1 MPEVVNAPK
10 RRLSL
15 VSAPSAPPKK
25 TPIETIAADL
35 SALSLEAARARFE
48 LLGEDR
54 LLKSTV
60 SLCPECLAH
69 TPAIV
74 FVRGGRVLIRK
85 RCREHGSSEAVLEN
99 DELYYRLSNRDRS
112 GRRYAEDRVVD
123 IPDFIG
129 ALTGSSCCA
138 DGASCGDVTDQR
150 SNKTCTILVEVTNAC
165 NLACPVCYSDAKG
178 DKKMPLETFK
188 RYITNLVEDKG
199 GLDSVQLTGG
209 EATLHPE
216 FWDMVDFLHGRAAIK
231 KIYIPTNG
239 IELAREGMS
248 ERLVPF
254 RDKVMVLL
262 QFDGTR
268 EPTRELRAATLESVR
283 DTLLERLDRL
293 GVPMQLTMTIAR
305 GVNDAE
311 VGWVVDRG
319 MRHRSVKVVALQPVT
334 YSGRYEIDRGPM
346 DRATLSDIAKAVVT
360 QAKLRTREE
369 DFVPIPCS
377 HPNCGWVTLY
387 LRRFGLKENIVRF
400 IDLPKVMDDVANRA
414 QLSTNELRGVVG
426 SARGSLARRAAG
438 WAAKKVVRADDVFAV
453 AIKPFMDKHTYDQDR
468 IAACCHHL
476 MDTKGTPVSFCE
488 YNALTRPGDSWDAFP
503 PL

>member
-1 MPEVVNAPK
+1 MSEVTATPR
-10 RRLSL
+10 RRLAL
-15 VSAPSAPPKK
+15 FSAPAAPPKK
-25 TPIETIAADL
+25 IPIEAITQDL
-35 SALSLEAARARFE
+35 VALSPEDSRSRFQ
-48 LLGEDR
+48 LLPLDR
-54 LLKSTV
+54 PVKTTV

-69 TPAIV
+69 TPAMV
-74 FVRGGRVLIRK
+74 FIQGGRVLIRK
-85 RCREHGSSEAVLEN
+85 QCEVHGFTEAVLEN
-99 DELYYRLSNRDRS
+99 DEAYYRLSNRDRS

-123 IPDFIG
+123 IPDFLG

-188 RYITNLVEDKG
+188 RYITKLADEKG

-209 EATLHPE
+209 EATIHPE
-216 FWDMVDFLHGRAAIK
+216 FWEMVEFLFAASAIK

-239 IELAREGMS
+239 IELAKDGVC
-248 ERLVPF
+248 ERLLPF
-254 RDKVMVLL
+254 RSKVMVLL

-283 DTLLERLDRL
+283 DTLLERLDGL
-293 GVPMQLTMTIAR
+293 GIPMQLTMTIAK
-305 GVNDAE
+305 GVNDRE

-319 MRHRSVKVVALQPVT
+319 MLHKSVKVVALQPVT
-334 YSGRYEIDRGPM
+334 YSGRYDIDQGPM
-346 DRATLSDIAKAVVT
+346 NRATLSDIAKAVVN
-360 QAKLRTREE
+360 QAKLRTAEE

-377 HPNCGWVTLY
+377 HPNCGWITLY

-414 QLSTNELRGVVG
+414 QLSTSELQGVVG
-426 SARGSLARRAAG
+426 SAGGSVVKRAAG

-453 AIKPFMDKHTYDQDR
+453 AIKPFMDKYSYDQDR

-488 YNALTRPGDSWDAFP
+488 YNALTRPGDSWEGFP
-503 PL
+503 AL

>member
-1 MPEVVNAPK
+1 MSEVATAPR

-15 VSAPSAPPKK
+15 LSGPAFSSK
-25 TPIETIAADL
+25 TPIETITADL
-35 SALSLEAARARFE
+35 LTLPLDAARVRFE
-48 LLGEDR
+48 LGVGDR

-60 SLCPECLAH
+60 SLCAECLAH
-69 TPAIV
+69 VPAVV
-74 FVRGGRVLIRK
+74 FCRGGRVLIRK
-85 RCREHGSSEAVLEN
+85 ECKAHGSAEAVLEN
-99 DELYYRLSNRDRS
+99 DEAYYRLSNRDRA
-112 GRRYAEDRVVD
+112 GVRYADDPIVD

-178 DKKMPLETFK
+178 DRKMPLETFK
-188 RYITNLVEDKG
+188 RYITKLAEEKG

-209 EATLHPE
+209 EATIHPE
-216 FWDMVDFLHGRAAIK
+216 FWEMMAFLYASDAIK

-239 IELAREGMS
+239 IELAREKMS
-248 ERLVPF
+248 ERLLPF
-254 RDKVMVLL
+254 RSKVMVLL

-268 EPTRELRAATLESVR
+268 EPTRQLRAATLENVR
-283 DTLLERLDRL
+283 DALLERLDQL
-293 GVPMQLTMTIAR
+293 GIPMQLTMTIAG
-305 GVNDAE
+305 GVNDRE

-319 MRHRSVKVVALQPVT
+319 MRHKSVKVVALQPVT

-346 DRATLSDIAKAVVT
+346 DRLTLSDIAKAVVT
-360 QAKLRTREE
+360 QARLRTREE

-377 HPNCGWVTLY
+377 HPNCGWITLY

-414 QLSTNELRGVVG
+414 QLSTSELRSAVG
-426 SARGSLARRAAG
+426 SAKGSVVRRAAG

-453 AIKPFMDKHTYDQDR
+453 AIKPFMDKYTYDQDR

-488 YNALTRPGDSWDAFP
+488 YNALTRPGDSWDGFP
-503 PL
+503 LM

>member
-1 MPEVVNAPK
+1 
-10 RRLSL
+10 
-15 VSAPSAPPKK
+15 
-25 TPIETIAADL
+25 
-35 SALSLEAARARFE
+35 
-48 LLGEDR
+48 
-54 LLKSTV
+54 
-60 SLCPECLAH
+60 
-69 TPAIV
+69 
-74 FVRGGRVLIRK
+74 
-85 RCREHGSSEAVLEN
+85 
-99 DELYYRLSNRDRS
+99 LSNRDRS

-387 LRRFGLKENIVRF
+387 LRRFGLRRTSCASSISPRSWTTW
-400 IDLPKVMDDVANRA
+400 PTAR
-414 QLSTNELRGVVG
+414 SSRRTSYGG
-426 SARGSLARRAAG
+426 WWGARGDPSRAGPRAGLRRRSCAPTTCSRWRSSRSWTNTPTTRTAS
-438 WAAKKVVRADDVFAV
+438 RRV
-453 AIKPFMDKHTYDQDR
+453 AT
-468 IAACCHHL
+468 
-476 MDTKGTPVSFCE
+476 T
-488 YNALTRPGDSWDAFP
+488 
-503 PL
+503 

>member
-1 MPEVVNAPK
+1 MSDVAVVPR

-15 VSAPSAPPKK
+15 VSVASAPPKK
-25 TPIETIAADL
+25 TPIEVLSGDLAAL
-35 SALSLEAARARFE
+35 PLEAARSRFGMT
-48 LLGEDR
+48 GEDR

-60 SLCPECLAH
+60 SLCPECLTH

-74 FVRGGRVLIRK
+74 FVRRGRVLIRK
-85 RCREHGSSEAVLEN
+85 HCEDHGFTEAVLEN
-99 DELYYRLSNRDRS
+99 DEAYYRLSNRDRS

-123 IPDFIG
+123 IPDFLG

-138 DGASCGDVTDQR
+138 DGGSCGDVTDQR

-178 DKKMPLETFK
+178 DRKMPLDTFK
-188 RYITNLVEDKG
+188 RYITKLADEKG

-216 FWDMVDFLHGRAAIK
+216 FWEMVEFLHGASAIK

-254 RDKVMVLL
+254 RSKVMVLL

-283 DTLLERLDRL
+283 ERLLEHLDEL

-305 GVNDAE
+305 GVNDRE

-319 MRHRSVKVVALQPVT
+319 MRHKRVKVVALQPVT
-334 YSGRYEIDRGPM
+334 YSGRYDIDRGPM

-360 QAKLRTREE
+360 QAKLRTREK
-369 DFVPIPCS
+369 DFAPIPCS
-377 HPNCGWVTLY
+377 HPNCGWITLY
-387 LRRFGLKENIVRF
+387 LRRFGFEENIVRF

-414 QLSTNELRGVVG
+414 QLSTSELQGVVG
-426 SARGSLARRAAG
+426 SAGGSFARRAAG
-438 WAAKKVVRADDVFAV
+438 WVAKKLVRADDVFAV
-453 AIKPFMDKHTYDQDR
+453 AIKPFMDKYTYDQDR

-488 YNALTRPGDSWDAFP
+488 YNALTRPNDPWDAFP

>member
-1 MPEVVNAPK
+1 MSDTTIAPK

-15 VSAPSAPPKK
+15 VSRAPAPKK
-25 TPIETIAADL
+25 TPIELITADL
-35 SALSLEAARARFE
+35 AALSVEEARVRFE
-48 LLGEDR
+48 LAETDR
-54 LLKSTV
+54 PLKSTV
-60 SLCPECLAH
+60 SLCPACLAH
-69 TPAIV
+69 TAAIV
-74 FVRGGRVLIRK
+74 FVRAGRVLIRK
-85 RCREHGSSEAVLEN
+85 QCREHGLTLAVLEN
-99 DELYYRLSNRDRS
+99 DEAYYRLSNRDRS
-112 GRRYAEDRVVD
+112 GRRYAEDRVID

-129 ALTGSSCCA
+129 AITGSSCCA
-138 DGASCGDVTDQR
+138 DGESCGDVTDQT

-188 RYITNLVEDKG
+188 RYIEKLVDQKG

-209 EATLHPE
+209 EATIHPE
-216 FWDMVDFLHGRAAIK
+216 FWEMVSFLHASPAIK

-239 IELAREGMS
+239 IELAREGVS
-248 ERLVPF
+248 ERLLPY

-268 EPTRELRAATLESVR
+268 EPTRELRAATLENVR
-283 DTLLERLDRL
+283 DTLLDRLDRL

-305 GVNDAE
+305 GVNDRE

-360 QAKLRTREE
+360 QARLRTAEK

-377 HPNCGWVTLY
+377 HPNCGWITLY
-387 LRRFGLKENIVRF
+387 LRRFGLEENIVRF
-400 IDLPKVMDDVANRA
+400 IDLPKVMGDVANRA
-414 QLSTNELRGVVG
+414 QMSTSELKGVVG
-426 SARGSLARRAAG
+426 SAGGSVVRKAAG
-438 WAAKKVVRADDVFAV
+438 WAAKKLVRADDVFAV
-453 AIKPFMDKHTYDQDR
+453 AIKPFMDKYSYDQDR

-488 YNALTRPGDSWDAFP
+488 YNALTRPGDSWEGFP
-503 PL
+503 AL